1 MFNFRDHARL
11 RKFFTLIIYS
21 GKICAREKFSN
32 YGIASVHNIACT
44 CCMVFTHTFC
54 SCSQEKELVPADDKI
69 DRSLL
74 EGLVKRR
81 FYYGPSF
88 SIYGG
93 TVCVLH
99 LLKAVLL
106 LPGFVSLVAVS

>member
-1 MFNFRDHARL
+1 
-11 RKFFTLIIYS
+11 
-21 GKICAREKFSN
+21 
-32 YGIASVHNIACT
+32 
-44 CCMVFTHTFC
+44 MVFTCTFC
-54 SCSQEKELVPADDKI
+54 SCPQEKELVPADDKI

-99 LLKAVLL
+99 LFKAVLL